1 MKISL
6 TTRALFKHFYIDGNG
21 KSDLSMYK
29 VFLASEQVTRS
40 VNTLTEPTYDII
52 SVHRSIL
59 SVTEHTMTL
68 SFQYTGLS

>member
-40 VNTLTEPTYDII
+40 VTLTEPTYDII
-52 SVHRSIL
+52 SAHRSIL